1 MRLLILLPC
10 VLSGLVSCL
19 GANRAL
25 TQPHTYTCSSVVLR
39 YLARSPVNVLD
50 TQSCCCFTAGMTK
63 RNRAVDVNKS
73 QIDSWLWQARHAIRK
88 GRLERAYEAMLSA
101 LWLMGIEK

>member
-1 MRLLILLPC
+1 
-10 VLSGLVSCL
+10 
-19 GANRAL
+19 
-25 TQPHTYTCSSVVLR
+25 
-39 YLARSPVNVLD
+39 
-50 TQSCCCFTAGMTK
+50 MTK